1 MRPET
6 HHYLFQ
12 IDEAVRF
19 LAPYVKEPARTV
31 GVVLGSGL
39 GAFADNLEG
48 AHVLPYDHVPNFPIS
63 KVPGHAGR
71 LVIGSVGGRP
81 VLVQQ
86 GRVHLYEGWTP
97 WEISLPA
104 RVMKRLGLPTVV
116 VTNAAGGL
124 NRAFLPGDL
133 MLISDHLNL
142 TGANPL
148 VGENL
153 DTLGP
158 RFPDC
163 SDAYTRSLRKK
174 AHAVGKRLGLT
185 LREGV
190 YAGLLGPSYETPA
203 EIRML
208 AAMGADAVGMST
220 VHEVI
225 ALAHGGV
232 KVLGISCITNLAA
245 GISETALNHAEVTET
260 GKRVAAEFIRL
271 LGAIVPEL

>member
-6 HHYLFQ
+6 HHYLAQ
-12 IDEAVRF
+12 IDEAVHF
-19 LAPYVKEPARTV
+19 LAPHVKEPARTV

-39 GAFADNLEG
+39 GAFAEG
-48 AHVLPYDHVPNFPIS
+48 LADAHAWSFDHLPHFPIS

-71 LVIGSVGGRP
+71 LVLGTVGGRP

-97 WEISLPA
+97 WEVTLPV
-104 RVMKRLGLPTVV
+104 RVMTRLGLPTVV
-116 VTNAAGGL
+116 LTNAAGGL
-124 NRAFLPGDL
+124 NPTFHPGDL

-148 VGENL
+148 TGENL
-153 DTLGP
+153 DAFGP

-163 SDAYTRSLRKK
+163 SDAYGKALRKK
-174 AHAVGKRLGLT
+174 ANALAKRLGLT

-190 YAGLLGPSYETPA
+190 YAGLHGPSYETPA

-220 VHEVI
+220 VLEAI

-232 KVLGISCITNLAA
+232 RVLGISCITNLAA
-245 GISETALNHAEVTET
+245 GISATPLNHAEVTET

-271 LGAIVPEL
+271 LGAVVPEL

>member
-19 LAPYVKEPARTV
+19 LAPHVKEPARTV

-39 GAFADNLEG
+39 GAFADGLEG
-48 AHVLPYDHVPNFPIS
+48 AEVIPYDRIPHFPIS

-71 LVIGSVGGRP
+71 LVVGSVGGRP

-97 WEISLPA
+97 WEVTLPA
-104 RVMKRLGLPTVV
+104 RVMTRLGLPIVV

-124 NRAFLPGDL
+124 NLEFLPGDL
-133 MLISDHLNL
+133 MLIQDHLNL

-148 VGENL
+148 NGENL
-153 DTLGP
+153 DTFGP

-163 SDAYTRSLRKK
+163 SDAYTKALRRK
-174 AHAVGKRLGLT
+174 AHAVAKRLGLNV
-185 LREGV
+185 REGV

-208 AAMGADAVGMST
+208 ATMGADAVGMST

-232 KVLGISCITNLAA
+232 RVLGISCITNLAA
-245 GISETALNHAEVTET
+245 GISATALNHAEVTET

-271 LGAIVPEL
+271 LGAVVPEL